1 MGVVAVYPSQWV
13 FSLCIHFHISSLSHQ
28 IQVHSPPTGSRNKLH
43 LHLQHTSSTTC
54 TAWVRVPPVRCIFF
68 LLSLRNLSTLRHHKK
83 GSRSIAHKGGP
94 RCCRGGCDS
103 HPQPG
108 SKQDCV
114 ISATSCPTASWEP
127 KEQRSESPN
136 TDISVDRTPVSSLGP
151 VSCCLVWAYSV
162 SDLFHNACRL
172 SQPSFRTSLLP
183 TAPHLLYQ
191 RYYF

>member
-1 MGVVAVYPSQWV
+1 MC
-13 FSLCIHFHISSLSHQ
+13 FLSLHSLPHFFLSHRIQLHSSPRVPVTSCTCISS
-28 IQVHSPPTGSRNKLH
+28 
-43 LHLQHTSSTTC
+43 TSLAPHAQGGCMYPLRYVSS
-54 TAWVRVPPVRCIFF
+54 FSF
-68 LLSLRNLSTLRHHKK
+68 LFGICRLPDITKRAPDRPQR
-83 GSRSIAHKGGP
+83 G

-114 ISATSCPTASWEP
+114 ISTASCPTASWEP
-127 KEQRSESPN
+127 KEQRSDSPN
-136 TDISVDRTPVSSLGP
+136 TDISVHRTPVSSLGP

-172 SQPSFRTSLLP
+172 SQPSIRTSLLP

>member
-1 MGVVAVYPSQWV
+1 MVHVPPSYV
-13 FSLCIHFHISSLSHQ
+13 FSSSFPGRICRLPDITDRAPDHPQ
-28 IQVHSPPTGSRNKLH
+28 
-43 LHLQHTSSTTC
+43 
-54 TAWVRVPPVRCIFF
+54 
-68 LLSLRNLSTLRHHKK
+68 K
-83 GSRSIAHKGGP
+83 GW
-94 RCCRGGCDS
+94 CCRAGCDS
-103 HPQPG
+103 HPQPE

-114 ISATSCPTASWEP
+114 ISVTGCPTASWEP

-136 TDISVDRTPVSSLGP
+136 TEISVDRTPVSSLGP

-191 RYYF
+191 RYYFWLQCAHWVFTWQGYQHNFFYAETSRYLRRTSLQKVQFSVII